1 MGMAHAKER
10 EVAHSYALALYEL
23 GAEEG
28 PARLDRLEED
38 LERAWERIRGSELLQ
53 ALRHPLITRQEKLE
67 LLREVFAG
75 EIDKYVLN
83 LLLVATE
90 RGRIA
95 HLPAI
100 IEEFRE
106 LREGRERLLYVTVE
120 TPYPLDGLREEIAAK
135 LAELTGREVRLRER
149 LNQALI
155 GGVRLH
161 LRDYVLDGS
170 LATQLE
176 RLRERLLESG
186 LSEV

>member
-1 MGMAHAKER
+1 MSQTRGR
-10 EVAHSYALALYEL
+10 EVAHSYATALYEL

-28 PARLDRLEED
+28 PAQLDRLERD
-38 LERAWERIRGSELLQ
+38 LERAWERIRGSELLI
-53 ALRHPLITRQEKLE
+53 ALRHPLITKQEKLE
-67 LLREVFAG
+67 LLRAVFEG
-75 EIDKYVLN
+75 EIDNYVLN

-90 RGRIA
+90 RGRVM

-100 IEEFRE
+100 LEEFRG
-106 LREGRERLLYVTVE
+106 LREERERLLYVTVE
-120 TPYPLDGLREEIAAK
+120 TPYPLDGLRKEIAAR
-135 LAELTGREVRLRER
+135 LATLTGREVRIREE
-149 LNQALI
+149 LNEELI